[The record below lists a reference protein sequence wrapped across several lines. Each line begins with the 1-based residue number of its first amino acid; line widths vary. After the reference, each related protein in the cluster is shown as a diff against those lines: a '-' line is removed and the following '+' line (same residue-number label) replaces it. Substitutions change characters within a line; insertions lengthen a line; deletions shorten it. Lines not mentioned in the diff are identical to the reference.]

1 MNQAGCSRWLGTPL
15 RVSPFMSSSE
25 LFLYNR
31 SQWNE
36 QAPPEHARPRARTHT
51 HTDAQAHATCTCTLL
66 HTQTHTGAE
75 DDGSG
80 GTALNPPPETWLEF
94 RASPFLDMKCVY
106 FDISSSPT
114 KHGPE
119 NSGGIFTECRSATGK
134 HKESRGHTSEAF

>member
-1 MNQAGCSRWLGTPL
+1 MSKL
-15 RVSPFMSSSE
+15 RLST
-25 LFLYNR
+25 R
-31 SQWNE
+31 
-36 QAPPEHARPRARTHT
+36 ARARTHT

-119 NSGGIFTECRSATGK
+119 NSGGIFTECRSAAGK